1 MKKEVMTRAWEI
13 ARKAA
18 SPFGGKPSEYIRGTV
33 KMAWNAIK
41 EEREEQE
48 TYGLKKWQAVEAK
61 MRKAGKYTM
70 ADLLGQAKE
79 VKFNEVMHKEGA
91 YYGIEVITEFGK
103 LGTYYIAEKAWA

>member
-18 SPFGGKPSEYIRGTV
+18 SLFGGKPSEYIRGTV

-48 TYGLKKWQAVEAK
+48 THGLKKWQAVEAK

-91 YYGIEVITEFGK
+91 YYGIEVIADGSSF
-103 LGTYYIAEKAWA
+103 GTYYIAEKAWA